1 MKDQEPDFTGS
12 TTGASECWKNPL
24 YPMHERLEMAD
35 GAIGYR
41 DRIIKQLR
49 ARLEAREVLEV
60 AHAEMLK
67 EIHAMG
73 AEKLRAMHEANRD
86 GDIAH
91 ALRELSRG
99 DHEV

>member
-49 ARLEAREVLEV
+49 DRLEAREVLEV

-73 AEKLRAMHEANRD
+73 AESYGLCTKLAATAISQTHCA
-86 GDIAH
+86 
-91 ALRELSRG
+91 S
-99 DHEV
+99 